1 MLNILSSTIAIRY
14 CKIKFLTDLEES
26 FQKVHTS
33 TTRPFVAS
41 ELQLIEVKC
50 VVKQ

>member
-1 MLNILSSTIAIRY
+1 MIL
-14 CKIKFLTDLEES
+14 KINFLTGLQES
-26 FQKVHTS
+26 FHKVHTS
-33 TTRPFVAS
+33 TTLPFVVS